1 MTLTSNEQIAPE
13 IAQALIAQA
22 TARGLTVN
30 GYLRQVL
37 GLPGAGTA
45 RCWEWMT
52 SRQSRCLPKETAAP
66 RNEAMFAVLQAT
78 AARLKTMPVS
88 GSTEASLKLVQKF
101 GVATATNPA

>member
-37 GLPGAGTA
+37 GLPGSGT
-45 RCWEWMT
+45 E
-52 SRQSRCLPKETAAP
+52 
-66 RNEAMFAVLQAT
+66 
-78 AARLKTMPVS
+78 
-88 GSTEASLKLVQKF
+88 G
-101 GVATATNPA
+101 

>member
-1 MTLTSNEQIAPE
+1 MTLTINEQIAPE

-45 RCWEWMT
+45 RCWDC
-52 SRQSRCLPKETAAP
+52 Q
-66 RNEAMFAVLQAT
+66 VLGLKDKPQALALAESDRSPT
-78 AARLKTMPVS
+78 K
-88 GSTEASLKLVQKF
+88 
-101 GVATATNPA
+101 